1 MTNIK
6 ELVEI
11 VRKID
16 LLYVHF
22 DTKWGKG
29 TILKRIIWNKVES
42 VIGINKKVR
51 EKCKRH
57 LARSQIRGFDHVA
70 HY

>member
-22 DTKWGKG
+22 DTEWGKG
-29 TILKRIIWNKVES
+29 TTPKVIIWNKVES
-42 VIGINKKVR
+42 VIGVNPKVR
-51 EKCKRH
+51 EKYKRQ
-57 LARSQIRGFDHVA
+57 LA
-70 HY
+70 